1 MGEDQEIYETRDL
14 HILIP
19 FRRAQGKA
27 TLPEWA
33 IWPILLRRERGEKGR
48 TQDRLLIID
57 IDMEGKEEEN
67 TKVMYD
73 YPGLVEQAKASE
85 RIIKGELFIG
95 FPWQLNQDME
105 VGEYP

>member
-1 MGEDQEIYETRDL
+1 
-14 HILIP
+14 
-19 FRRAQGKA
+19 
-27 TLPEWA
+27 
-33 IWPILLRRERGEKGR
+33 
-48 TQDRLLIID
+48 
-57 IDMEGKEEEN
+57 
-67 TKVMYD
+67 MYD